1 MHWVKT
7 NGVAV
12 AALLLSISITVG
24 NNVYQSGK
32 DDLRLTVVEKTLE
45 SRSGYIKEFEEYKT
59 LLDKNVYYSKRHNTN
74 IKKLQ
79 EEVST
84 LKTDQEVTNVILVEL
99 KDVVKDLSY
108 VTGELKS
115 LLGDRVTRLEEKVNH
130 IQDKG

>member
-74 IKKLQ
+74 INKLQ
-79 EEVST
+79 EEVSA